1 MAETARK
8 LFTFYSYA
16 DGDEKNEEIFR
27 CESRQGCECLADL
40 YLFSKTKP
48 KTSTDYTAKVALEAF
63 MSAEEAGMQV
73 VELPTGKALRNIT
86 VIDVLQLLNKVKVDV
101 QFIGATPE
109 DVDGDAV
116 VNPTV
121 TQGESL

>member
-16 DGDEKNEEIFR
+16 DGDESNEEIFK

-109 DVDGDAV
+109 DVEGDAV
-116 VNPTV
+116 VNPTAI
-121 TQGESL
+121 QGESL